1 MAIKI
6 RKSIYDLDPITE
18 LPAFLNALNLV
29 KTSGRWNDFVRMHLI
44 AMSRRTLLP
53 GETTDDTLRNHAHR
67 GPAFLPWH
75 RVFLLEL
82 EKALEVVA
90 PALNLG
96 LPYWPWEVD
105 EPLADPTTAT
115 IFSDDYLGQPSGCL
129 TPPNP
134 TFICNVS
141 GVANAWIPLRQ
152 RFETIGATN
161 NLVMVELL
169 DADGDPVLDEDG
181 EVIMVPVPVLDGDGD
196 PTFLDAGNTG
206 DFFGQFGLPVFSR
219 LLRFLGNNGSLPSQ
233 AQIDS
238 VLQYA
243 VYDRA
248 PWDESINGTPATGS
262 FRNRL
267 EGWALEPGDAPDSYL
282 HNIVHVFIGGD
293 MGPGTSPNDPV
304 FFLHH
309 CNVDRLWAK
318 WQERRTLENGT
329 SYDSDYLPVT
339 GGPTGHN
346 LNDNMFPWDGD
357 PKFPAIAKM
366 WSPAQ
371 TLDYLDTM
379 DFIYDDIPRVTL
391 QEENI
396 VFGSVIDGETTY
408 RAATFDVVAAYQV
421 RFEVLGAAPG
431 VTGFSRPPTEPNPKV
446 VTPTAPDY
454 DASAQVWFSFE
465 GGGGTG
471 APTELDIRAE
481 LVKPGSG
488 VIWQHT
494 FTVRLSASTIARPN
508 VATVLVLDQSN
519 SMNFDAGNGNLRID
533 VLRFSA
539 PPFVELLDTGNGIG
553 IVAFDHDP
561 HERMDVE
568 PMPGA
573 RVTAEGHITGHTP
586 NPLGNTSIAD
596 GIELAQQKID
606 DVMAD
611 YDDHAIVVLTD
622 GHETAPKLL
631 ANLDAS
637 VVQSKLFAI
646 GLGTADHIQPE
657 RLADI
662 AGSNDGYML
671 LTGELAADGTDEF
684 LLTKYYLQILAGVTN
699 MNVSLDPEGWVG
711 IGQVVRE
718 PFIISSADIQAD
730 VILLTTIPGIQML
743 LESPSG
749 DIIHPSAFI
758 PEVQVIK
765 GQTMMTYRMKLPV
778 TLGTDTSHQGTW
790 HAILRID
797 PKALQSWFKEKL
809 KEAKLDN
816 PKFKDGIKEYPEY
829 LLELRRIIE
838 EIQKHG
844 LKYSLNV
851 HTWSN
856 LKMQANL
863 YQNSYEP
870 GAQYT
875 LRAIITEYG
884 RTISSGAKVI
894 AEITRPDGS
903 AFKIN
908 LDEVEQGIFETKGEM
923 NFSGIWKIRIL
934 AKGYSSDNDLFTREQ
949 LLTGHVRRGGDQ
961 PSPTELPNE
970 KGEKWCKLVSCLL
983 KNKHIGELLEKYEID
998 TEELLKC
1005 IDCYSGRIM
1014 SSKNQEEGI
1023 IKLIEVLKRPEF
1035 NQLIKNL
1042 KVE

>member
-1 MAIKI
+1 MAVKI
-6 RKSIYDLDPITE
+6 RKSIYDLDPVTE
-18 LPAFLNALNLV
+18 LPALLNALNLV

-44 AMSRRTLLP
+44 SMSRRTLLP
-53 GETTDDTLRNHAHR
+53 GETTDDTLRNYAHR

-75 RVFLLEL
+75 RVFLYEL
-82 EKALEVVA
+82 EQALEVVT
-90 PALNLG
+90 PGTNMG
-96 LPYWPWEVD
+96 LPYWPWEID
-105 EPLADPTTAT
+105 QPLADPTTAT
-115 IFSDDYLGQPSGCL
+115 VFSDAYLGQPTGCL
-129 TPPNP
+129 PPPN
-134 TFICNVS
+134 TVVCNVT

-152 RFETIGATN
+152 RFQTVGATN
-161 NLVMVELL
+161 TVVT
-169 DADGDPVLDEDG
+169 DVDGND
-181 EVIMVPVPVLDGDGD
+181 VPFLDGDGD
-196 PTFLDAGNTG
+196 PTFVDGGTTG
-206 DFFGQFGLPVFSR
+206 DTFAQFGIPSLGL
-219 LLRFLGNNGSLPSQ
+219 LLRFLGNGGNLPSQ

-248 PWDESINGTPATGS
+248 PWNENINGTSATGS

-267 EGWALEPGDAPDSYL
+267 EGWALEPGDPVGSYL

-293 MGPGTSPNDPV
+293 MGPGTSPNDPI

-318 WQERRTLENGT
+318 WQERRALDNGT

-339 GGPTGHN
+339 GGPSGHN

-357 PKFPAIAKM
+357 PKFPSIATT

-379 DFIYDDIPRVTL
+379 DFIYDDIPRVSL
-391 QEENI
+391 REENI
-396 VFGSVIDGETTY
+396 VFGSVISGETTY
-408 RAATFDVVAAYQV
+408 RAATFDVVAAYPV
-421 RFEVLGAAPG
+421 RFEILGAAPG
-431 VTGFSRPPTEPNPKV
+431 VTGFNRPPSEPNPKEFA
-446 VTPTAPDY
+446 TAAPDY
-454 DASAQVWFSFE
+454 DATPHVWFSFE
-465 GGGGTG
+465 GGVGTG

-481 LVKPGSG
+481 MIKPGSG
-488 VIWQHT
+488 VVWQHT

-508 VATVLVLDQSN
+508 VAIVLVLDQSN

-553 IVAFDHDP
+553 IVAFDHDS
-561 HERMDVE
+561 HERMDVT

-573 RVTAEGHITGHTP
+573 RVAAEGFVTSHTP

-606 DVMAD
+606 AVLAD
-611 YDDHAIVVLTD
+611 YNDHAIVVLTD

-637 VVQSKLFAI
+637 VIQSKLFAI

-671 LTGELAADGTDEF
+671 LTGDLAADGTDEF

-718 PFIISSADIQAD
+718 PIIISTADIQAD
-730 VILLTTIPGIQML
+730 VILLTSIPGIQML

-749 DIIHPSAFI
+749 DVIHPSSFI
-758 PEVQVIK
+758 PEVRLIK
-765 GQTMMTYRMKLPV
+765 GQTMTTYRMNLPV
-778 TLGTDTSHQGTW
+778 TLGTDVAHQGTW
-790 HAILRID
+790 YAILRID
-797 PKALQSWFKEKL
+797 PKALQEWFKEKL
-809 KEAKLDN
+809 KDAKLDN
-816 PKFKDGIKEYPEY
+816 LEFMKSMKEYPEY
-829 LLELRRIIE
+829 LIELRRSIE
-838 EIQKHG
+838 EIQRHG

-856 LKMQANL
+856 LKMQGNL

-870 GAQYT
+870 GAEYT
-875 LRAIITEYG
+875 LRSIITEYG
-884 RTISSGAKVI
+884 RPIPMGAKVV
-894 AEITRPDGS
+894 AEITRPDQS
-903 AFKIN
+903 FFKVD
-908 LDEVEQGIFETKGEM
+908 LKEVEQGVFEAEGAM
-923 NFSGIWKIRIL
+923 SFSGIWKMRLL
-934 AKGYSSDNDLFTREQ
+934 AQGFSSDNESFTREQ
-949 LLTGHVRRGGDQ
+949 LLTGHVRKGGDQ

-970 KGEKWCKLVSCLL
+970 KDKKWCEMVSCLL
-983 KNKHIGELLEKYEID
+983 KNKQVRA
-998 TEELLKC
+998 LLKNYKLDPDELIRC
-1005 IDCYSGRIM
+1005 LKC
-1014 SSKNQEEGI
+1014 SKKGSALESQRV
-1023 IKLIEVLKRPEF
+1023 IKFFEILKQSPE
-1035 NQLIKNL
+1035 L
-1042 KVE
+1042 KLLLKDLL